1 MIVADKKVL
10 EANLAK
16 GTLSIQY
23 KLNVLYR
30 ENLNSLATQSA
41 LIARIGLVGFQQGND
56 AIYDLPT
63 TPVTIIASLI
73 LFLGLNIGTIA
84 SFLSYTQSTVEVIWG
99 PIMGLSGDHHSE
111 VIEATRHMLIQQNES
126 MAWLS
131 LAVSGILCTP
141 FFFIFL
147 TVDWKCAIPVGVAMI
162 VGYYLIWTE
171 GSKAYELFNYDAAWK
186 GALLPS
192 SSPHGRLQVWTMPCT
207 KSTRRARAS
216 LQSTQRLPSLLLQ
229 LFSVDL
235 SLPSLR
241 KKRTVMF
248 GSKNKL
254 LESTRSGSTCCPSLT
269 PLNSALWSLRHKELS
284 GLSHFS
290 SLM

>member
-56 AIYDLPT
+56 FELPT

-73 LFLGLNIGTIA
+73 LFLGLNLGTIA

-131 LAVSGILCTP
+131 LAVAGILWTP

-147 TVDWKCAIPVGVAMI
+147 LVDWKCAIPVGVAMI

-186 GALLPS
+186 GALLT
-192 SSPHGRLQVWTMPCT
+192 PH
-207 KSTRRARAS
+207 S
-216 LQSTQRLPSLLLQ
+216 SLLSSCL
-229 LFSVDL
+229 L
-235 SLPSLR
+235 SSWTLR
-241 KKRTVMF
+241 YGQCRVPRVPR
-248 GSKNKL
+248 GQ
-254 LESTRSGSTCCPSLT
+254 E
-269 PLNSALWSLRHKELS
+269 
-284 GLSHFS
+284 
-290 SLM
+290 